1 MDHCRVYYLTALM
14 ILLFFPFSGCTKKG
28 GGRTCGEIEDS
39 HLVLQVKQRTA
50 SETEAIEC
58 MDVALEN
65 CEPKLLQIVNGAKGD
80 MVIEVLGSGSGS
92 CRAKLSY
99 LSLNKSSECSI
110 PSDFLADNFATKR
123 DGGQKAGVT
132 PRIAM
137 LMGMGVLGMPAKGIS
152 CTKL

>member
-1 MDHCRVYYLTALM
+1 MDHCRVCYLTALM
-14 ILLFFPFSGCTKKG
+14 ILLFVPFPGCTKKG
-28 GGRTCGEIEDS
+28 GERTCGEIEDS
-39 HLVLQVKQRTA
+39 HLVVQVKQRTA

-58 MDVALEN
+58 MDAALEN
-65 CEPKLLQIVNGAKGD
+65 CEPKLLKIVNGAEGD
-80 MVIEVLGSGSGS
+80 MEIEVLGSGSGS

-110 PSDFLADNFATKR
+110 SSDLLADNFATKR
-123 DGGQKAGVT
+123 DGGPKTGVT